1 MKILAV
7 IPARGGSKRL
17 PGKNIRTLGGQP
29 LISWSIAAARALD
42 AVCDTLVTTD
52 DVQIA
57 EIASGAGALVP
68 WLRPAELATDTA
80 GSVDV
85 CLHALDWYER
95 EHGQVDGLL
104 LLQPTTPYRRRSTL
118 LRGIQLYRDEGRP
131 VVGIAPA
138 SVHPMW
144 CMRVDGLHMQP
155 YVNGD
160 GLSRRSQDLPPA
172 YVVCGAFYLIAPKD
186 LRQRASFCPPDAV
199 PLVIDAP
206 LECIDIDTAMD
217 WRLAESSLDEFS
229 ASEAGR

>member
-1 MKILAV
+1 MRILSV

-17 PGKNIRTLGGQP
+17 PGKNVRILGGKP
-29 LISWSIAAARALD
+29 LIQWSIESAFD
-42 AVCDTLVTTD
+42 ASPDVCDVLVTTD
-52 DVQIA
+52 HVKIA
-57 EIASGAGALVP
+57 EIAGAAGALVP

-118 LRGIQLYRDEGRP
+118 LRGIQLYRDEGRS
-131 VVGIAPA
+131 VVGVAPA

-144 CMRVDGLHMQP
+144 CMRVDGLQMRP

-160 GLSRRSQDLPPA
+160 GLSRRSQDLPLA
-172 YVVCGAFYLIAPKD
+172 YAVCGAFYLISPKD
-186 LRQRASFCPPDAV
+186 LRQHASFCPPNAV
-199 PLVIDAP
+199 PLLIDAP
-206 LECIDIDTAMD
+206 LESIDIDTEVD
-217 WRLAESSLDEFS
+217 WKLAQVFLHEFL
-229 ASEAGR
+229 SECHE